1 MTFKIE
7 SGHRGLEGIAT
18 EGATGWD
25 ELGAKVPFNKQE
37 DEDNEREQYQKE
49 MRALLDNLN
58 DTISELPTEDDSVD
72 SEADTNA
79 VEFENSLEMSD
90 ELSQSFG
97 EKALE
102 MMDKMTG
109 LFGE

>member
-1 MTFKIE
+1 MKFKLE

-25 ELGAKVPFNKQE
+25 ELGAKVPFNNQE
-37 DEDNEREQYQKE
+37 NEDNEREQYQRE
-49 MRALLDNLN
+49 MRALLDGL
-58 DTISELPTEDDSVD
+58 DDAISELPTLDESAG
-72 SEADTNA
+72 SEANVNTE
-79 VEFENSLEMSD
+79 EFENNSEMAD
-90 ELSQSFG
+90 ELSRSFG